1 MAKLGKRIRK
11 AYENLDPTLVY
22 DLKAAIAT
30 VKARATAKFDETI
43 ELSMNMN
50 VDPRKADQN
59 LRGMVSLPHGT
70 GKTARVAVFAR
81 DEKAKEALAAGADI
95 VGAEDLMERIMKGEM
110 DFDRCIA
117 TPDMMAIVG
126 RLGKVLGPKGL
137 MPNPK
142 LGTVTPDVA
151 GAVKAAK
158 GGQVE
163 YRTEKAG
170 ILHMGIGKASFSDD
184 ALLDNAKALISVIM
198 KARPA
203 SAKGIFLK
211 KAHLASTMGPS
222 VTLSVEELNQL

>member
-1 MAKLGKRIRK
+1 MAKIGKRLRK
-11 AYENLDPTLVY
+11 AYENLDSSLVY

-95 VGAEDLMERIMKGEM
+95 VGAEDLMERIQKGEM

-117 TPDMMAIVG
+117 TPDMMGIVG
-126 RLGKVLGPKGL
+126 PLGKV
-137 MPNPK
+137 
-142 LGTVTPDVA
+142 
-151 GAVKAAK
+151 
-158 GGQVE
+158 
-163 YRTEKAG
+163 
-170 ILHMGIGKASFSDD
+170 IGS
-184 ALLDNAKALISVIM
+184 
-198 KARPA
+198 
-203 SAKGIFLK
+203 
-211 KAHLASTMGPS
+211 
-222 VTLSVEELNQL
+222 